1 MTLHSLVALRMLVTA
16 NQTTQCH
23 ITVGT
28 WNPK

>member
-1 MTLHSLVALRMLVTA
+1 MTLRSLVALKILVTTS
-16 NQTTQCH
+16 QTTQCH